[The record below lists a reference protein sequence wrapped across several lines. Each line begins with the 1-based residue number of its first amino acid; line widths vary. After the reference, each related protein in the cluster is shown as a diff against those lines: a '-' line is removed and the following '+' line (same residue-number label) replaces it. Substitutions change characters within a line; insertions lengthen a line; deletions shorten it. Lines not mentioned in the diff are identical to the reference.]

1 MVYFSWGDEMKNEP
15 IHATAPDDFEGCGR
29 KNNQRMKAF
38 LVLQYLL
45 KNSDEAHPAKIDD
58 ITNYLQ
64 DDCGIAAERRSVYKD
79 IQEINVVHFMLADNC
94 TFAEA
99 EQALAEDD
107 SLALIAYKKRKENG
121 GYYVQEK
128 NRSLSFENAR
138 LLAECVYS
146 ARFLSQKEKQQFIGL
161 VSDSLSEHQASRLA
175 HDVIL
180 LDAQSTMNPQTLN
193 NIEKIKNALS
203 GDGCKI
209 KFQYWKY
216 EIRDSIPKPTERRGG
231 NSYVVSPYAM
241 VIDNG
246 NYYLRG
252 IDERFQKKEL
262 RVFRIDRMRNVKLLQ
277 EPRTETEETKDLD
290 MHDYTRHVFSM
301 YGGKRERVTIR
312 FVISALDAAVD
323 RFGMENVVYSQI
335 DKEHF
340 TVTATIEVSTA
351 FYGWLCGFGK
361 KVKVIAPDWV
371 ADDFSAH
378 VHKVAEMYQS

>member
-1 MVYFSWGDEMKNEP
+1 MKNNCV
-15 IHATAPDDFEGCGR
+15 FESALSEGSGR
-29 KNNQRMKAF
+29 KSNQRMKAYV
-38 LVLQYLL
+38 VLQYLL
-45 KNSDEAHPAKIDD
+45 KNSDEAHPVKIDD
-58 ITNYLQ
+58 ITGYLQ
-64 DDCGIAAERRSVYKD
+64 DNCGIDAERRSIYKD
-79 IQEINVVHFMLADNC
+79 IQEINVINLMLADGC

-99 EQALAEDD
+99 EQVLVEDD
-107 SLALIAYKKRKENG
+107 ALALIAYKKRKENG
-121 GYYVQEK
+121 GYYVQEQ

-161 VSDSLSEHQASRLA
+161 VCDSLNKHQASRLE

-180 LDAQSTMNPQTLN
+180 LDSQSTMNPQTLN
-193 NIEKIKNALS
+193 NIEKIKTALS

-252 IDERFQKKEL
+252 IDERFQKKKL

-277 EPRTETEETKDLD
+277 ELRTETEETKNLD

-301 YGGKRERVTIR
+301 YSGKSERVTVR
-312 FVISALDAAVD
+312 FVNSLLDVAVD
-323 RFGMENVVYSQI
+323 RFGTENVIYSQI
-335 DKEHF
+335 DEKHF
-340 TVTATIEVSTA
+340 TVTATVEVSDP
-351 FYGWLCGFGK
+351 FYGWICGFGN
-361 KVKVIAPDWV
+361 KVKILSPEWLVDG
-371 ADDFSAH
+371 FTAH
-378 VHKVAEMYQS
+378 IQKISKRYQS